1 MQVGL
6 QVTIAQQR
14 QLCRMTTN
22 GVRLDLKN
30 THMTQRDMASRFS
43 FYSFPE
49 YDILISTI
57 EFLISTVKI
66 IDINN

>member
-22 GVRLDLKN
+22 GVRLLKEY
-30 THMTQRDMASRFS
+30 TYD
-43 FYSFPE
+43 PE
-49 YDILISTI
+49 GYGKP
-57 EFLISTVKI
+57 F
-66 IDINN
+66 